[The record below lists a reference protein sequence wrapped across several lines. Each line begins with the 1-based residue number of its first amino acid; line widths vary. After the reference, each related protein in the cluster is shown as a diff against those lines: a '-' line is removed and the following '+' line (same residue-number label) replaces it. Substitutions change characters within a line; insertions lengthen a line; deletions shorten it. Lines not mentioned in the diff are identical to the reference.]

1 MGVVLYT
8 LIVNKVPF
16 DGKTDQDVFINV
28 LKKTLTFKDAEQVGR
43 SIQVIDL
50 MKRMLFKQPLS
61 RITAEEALNH
71 KWV

>member
-1 MGVVLYT
+1 VGVVLYT